1 MNARPDT
8 YSSTRLASDI
18 SIIIP
23 VFNRPD
29 ELQELLQSISAQT
42 DKGFEVIVVE
52 DGSVEKSDSII
63 PQFSHALDIQYFYK
77 ENSGPG
83 LSRNYGCEKAR
94 NDFFVF
100 LDSDCVLPEHY
111 VNTLKTHIAET
122 DAIGGPDRS
131 LPTFTPVQKAIS
143 YSMTSPLTTGGIRGG
158 KASLEKFHPRS
169 FNMGFSRKVFENT
182 GGFSSMRFGEDV
194 DLSIRIF
201 NHGFRA
207 ILIPD
212 CYVYHKRRTDFKKF
226 FKQVY
231 NSGIAR
237 INLYKRHP
245 KSLKLVHFLP
255 AAFIVYQALSI
266 PHSIYHQDF
275 RVLWPTIIYLIAILL
290 HAGLSCGSLK
300 LCLLSLTASVV
311 QLTGYG
317 SGFIVGFV
325 RRIILRQPEFHAW
338 EKNFYK

>member
-1 MNARPDT
+1 
-8 YSSTRLASDI
+8 LASDI

-29 ELQELLQSISAQT
+29 ELRELLQSLAAQT
-42 DKGFEVIVVE
+42 DKDFEVIVVE
-52 DGSVEKSDSII
+52 DGSEKRSDGII
-63 PQFSHALDIQYFYK
+63 PQFSDSLDIRYFYK

-83 LSRNYGCEKAR
+83 LSRNYGCERAKSI
-94 NDFFVF
+94 FFVF

-111 VNTLKTHIAET
+111 INTLKPHIDQI
-122 DAIGGPDRS
+122 DAFGGPDRA
-131 LPTFTPVQKAIS
+131 LPTFTPIQKAIS

-169 FNMGFSRKVFENT
+169 FNMGFSRKVWKTT

-201 NHGFRA
+201 DHGFRA
-207 ILIPD
+207 ILIPE

-245 KSLKLVHFLP
+245 KSLKLVHFFP
-255 AAFIVYQALSI
+255 AAFVVYQVLSI
-266 PHSIYHQDF
+266 PHAIYHQDF
-275 RVLWPTIIYLIAILL
+275 RVLWPTIIYLMAILL
-290 HAGLSCGSLK
+290 HAGIESASIKQG
-300 LCLLSLTASVV
+300 LLSMTASVV

-325 RRIILRQPEFHAW
+325 RRIILRQLEFHAW
-338 EKNFYK
+338 QKNFYK

>member
-1 MNARPDT
+1 MPVT
-8 YSSTRLASDI
+8 YSSIRLASDI

-29 ELQELLQSISAQT
+29 ELRELLESLSAQT
-42 DKGFEVIVVE
+42 DKEFEVIVVE
-52 DGSVEKSDSII
+52 DGSEERSDSII
-63 PQFSHALDIQYFYK
+63 LPFSEFLDIQYFYK

-83 LSRNYGCEKAR
+83 LSRNYGCRKAK

-111 VNTLKTHIAET
+111 VNTLKIHIRQT
-122 DAIGGPDRS
+122 DAFGGPDRS

-169 FNMGFSRKVFENT
+169 FNMGFSRKVFDTT

-201 NHGFRA
+201 KHGFRA

-237 INLYKRHP
+237 INLFKRHP
-245 KSLKLVHFLP
+245 KSLKIVHFFP
-255 AAFIVYQALSI
+255 AAFVVYQALSI

-275 RVLWPTIIYLIAILL
+275 RVLWPTIVYLVAILL
-290 HAGLSCGSLK
+290 HAGISSGSLK
-300 LCLLSLTASVV
+300 LGLLSLIASAV

-317 SGFIVGFV
+317 SGFIMGFV

>member
-1 MNARPDT
+1 M
-8 YSSTRLASDI
+8 ASDI

-29 ELQELLQSISAQT
+29 ELRELLQSLSAQT

-52 DGSVEKSDSII
+52 DGSTERSDSTIL
-63 PQFSHALDIQYFYK
+63 QFVESLDIQYFYK

-83 LSRNYGCEKAR
+83 LSRNYGCGKAK

-111 VNTLKTHIAET
+111 VNTLKIHIPHT
-122 DAIGGPDRS
+122 DAFGGPDS
-131 LPTFTPVQKAIS
+131 ALPTFTPVQKAIS

-169 FNMGFSRKVFENT
+169 FNMGFSRKVFETT

-201 NHGFRA
+201 DHGFRA

-212 CYVYHKRRTDFKKF
+212 CFVYHKRRTDFKKF

-237 INLYKRHP
+237 INLFKRHP

-255 AAFIVYQALSI
+255 AAFVVYQVLSI
-266 PHSIYHQDF
+266 PHAIYHHDF
-275 RVLWPTIIYLIAILL
+275 RVLWPTIIYLFAILV
-290 HAGLSCGSLK
+290 HASVATSGIK
-300 LCLLSLTASVV
+300 LGLLSMTAAVV

-317 SGFIVGFV
+317 SGFIVGFI
-325 RRIILRQPEFHAW
+325 RRIMLRQPEFHAW
-338 EKNFYK
+338 DKTFYK